1 MPPRIK
7 RNSVSREA
15 KQQLIVSLNDLKR
28 DAEAYDKGDFYAV
41 NRSSVTLR
49 SLFYHSKR
57 APSLMQQLHLENELY
72 LNSYAPTKTS
82 ENVGDFGELYAA
94 RFLHFNPL
102 SGEYEYQT
110 VNIFNPF
117 NHRPRKLPFSEWW
130 EEPLIFFEDEV
141 LTRKELVLASANED
155 GGAHFDKAFKA
166 EHRAYYNFKT
176 GRTGYMVGEPSTP
189 QLRKRLLGGIYTTPD
204 PQNYIALHGTT
215 LALLRQMIH
224 EVIPSFIAWQSIGIK
239 YNPDFDYNWKHK
251 LNYEGWHLKF
261 TKGEN

>member
-7 RNSVSREA
+7 RDSISKEA

-28 DAEAYDKGDFYAV
+28 DAEAYDKGNFYAV

-57 APSLMQQLHLENELY
+57 APSLIQQLHLENSLY
-72 LNSYAPTKTS
+72 LNSYAPIKTAKDIG
-82 ENVGDFGELYAA
+82 NFGDLYAA

-102 SGEYEYQT
+102 SGKHEYQN

-117 NHRPRKLPFSEWW
+117 NHRPHKLPFSEWW
-130 EEPLIFFEDEV
+130 EEPMIFFDKEV
-141 LTRKELVLASANED
+141 LTRHELIIASANED

-176 GRTGYMVGEPSTP
+176 GRTGYQAGEPVSP
-189 QLRKRLLGGIYTTPD
+189 WLMQQLFGGIHMTNS
-204 PQNYIALHGTT
+204 PQYIKLQGTT
-215 LALLRQMIH
+215 LALLRQIIH
-224 EVIPSFIAWQSIGIK
+224 EVIPSLSSWQK
-239 YNPDFDYNWKHK
+239 LNVNYDPDFDYNWKRK
-251 LNYEGWHLKF
+251 LNYIGWHLAF
-261 TKGEN
+261 TKNDN